1 MPIVSNSVTA
11 APFQP
16 HVPLRISANLTPSTA
31 KNDHATMIG
40 ENEAGIE
47 ALRTPEQLKDIVT
60 AKLFPTNLLTN
71 SHSFK
76 QSPHFYAKG
85 KM

>member
-1 MPIVSNSVTA
+1 
-11 APFQP
+11 
-16 HVPLRISANLTPSTA
+16 
-31 KNDHATMIG
+31 MIG

-47 ALRTPEQLKDIVT
+47 ALRTPEQLKDIIT